1 MGDVMYQSLY
11 RKYRPKN
18 FDEVVGQDIPVKIL
32 QNAIKNDRIAHAYLF
47 AGIRGTGK
55 TSIAKIFAKAVNCQ
69 SRESYNPCNNCVICT
84 QNNVDI
90 VEIDAASNNGVDEIR
105 ELRDKIALVPSV
117 SKYKVYIIDEV
128 HMLSTSAFNALLKTL
143 EEPPAHAIFI
153 LATTEVYKIP
163 LTILSRCQR
172 LDFKSITIPNI
183 IKRLEYI
190 CKEENIK
197 IEENA
202 IREIARLSNG
212 GMRDSISL
220 LEQVWA
226 YSDNITIDDVHKM
239 NGTLGKEE
247 VTNLFNFIGN
257 NDIQNCF
264 NLINKYEEIGTDFSK
279 TIDELIY
286 FVHNLILFKND
297 INVEDNLYLKED
309 YNKVKDVLNI
319 EKLIELMRRL
329 NIASNEI
336 KTVSNKKLIF
346 EMFIINSIE
355 NKEKKESKI
364 ISKKEVNED
373 IPAVAIVNPAY
384 VEKIKSDFSKL
395 NENKVQDEPKEP
407 IKNEDVQTIKNIR
420 LNNALAEFDKR
431 VLNSFQKK
439 LESLKDYA
447 IDLEYNETAMLLID
461 GKLKVASKEYLVYV
475 YEEEL
480 VSRKF
485 NSNIFKIEELIKII
499 TGNDLKVISINNDE
513 WEIVKE
519 EFNSK
524 KKKYEKKEETE
535 EIRKIINNLNKI
547 PADFLEENFSDIITY
562 E

>member
-1 MGDVMYQSLY
+1 M
-11 RKYRPKN
+11 
-18 FDEVVGQDIPVKIL
+18 
-32 QNAIKNDRIAHAYLF
+32 
-47 AGIRGTGK
+47 
-55 TSIAKIFAKAVNCQ
+55 
-69 SRESYNPCNNCVICT
+69 
-84 QNNVDI
+84 
-90 VEIDAASNNGVDEIR
+90 
-105 ELRDKIALVPSV
+105 
-117 SKYKVYIIDEV
+117 
-128 HMLSTSAFNALLKTL
+128 
-143 EEPPAHAIFI
+143 
-153 LATTEVYKIP
+153 
-163 LTILSRCQR
+163 TILSRCQR

>member
-1 MGDVMYQSLY
+1 
-11 RKYRPKN
+11 
-18 FDEVVGQDIPVKIL
+18 
-32 QNAIKNDRIAHAYLF
+32 
-47 AGIRGTGK
+47 
-55 TSIAKIFAKAVNCQ
+55 
-69 SRESYNPCNNCVICT
+69 
-84 QNNVDI
+84 
-90 VEIDAASNNGVDEIR
+90 
-105 ELRDKIALVPSV
+105 
-117 SKYKVYIIDEV
+117 
-128 HMLSTSAFNALLKTL
+128 
-143 EEPPAHAIFI
+143 
-153 LATTEVYKIP
+153 
-163 LTILSRCQR
+163 
-172 LDFKSITIPNI
+172 
-183 IKRLEYI
+183 
-190 CKEENIK
+190 
-197 IEENA
+197 
-202 IREIARLSNG
+202 
-212 GMRDSISL
+212 MRDSISL